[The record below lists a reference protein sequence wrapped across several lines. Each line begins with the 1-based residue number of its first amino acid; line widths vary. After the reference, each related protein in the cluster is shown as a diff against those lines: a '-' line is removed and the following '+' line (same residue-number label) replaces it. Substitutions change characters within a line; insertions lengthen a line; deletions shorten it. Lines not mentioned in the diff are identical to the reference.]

1 MIKTPWVNQDGKAN
15 RGSPL
20 TISAED
26 ARECL
31 NFSALL
37 CSRLCHDLISP
48 VGAMGNGIELLRDED
63 DPDMREQVILLLED
77 SARQTSNR
85 LQFFRLAFG
94 AAGGFGDKVDAREAQ
109 KASEGLFSQG
119 KTQLIWTADAT
130 TLPKDLVKLLL
141 NLLLIGH
148 ESLIRGGSISVH
160 VMIEDDQTLMAKVVG
175 EGERYILSEGTQ
187 RALKQGLTPEEVE
200 PRSAPAQL
208 AHLIALG
215 CNATMYLDVS
225 EPNRFTVGFSAPL

>member
-1 MIKTPWVNQDGKAN
+1 
-15 RGSPL
+15 L
-20 TISAED
+20 TINAKD
-26 ARECL
+26 AREYL

-48 VGAMGNGIELLRDED
+48 VGAMGNGIEILRDED
-63 DPDMREQVILLLED
+63 DPEMREQVISLLED

-109 KASEGLFSQG
+109 KASASLFSQG
-119 KTQLIWTADAT
+119 KTKLVWEADAT
-130 TLPKDLVKLLL
+130 TLPKELVKLLL

-148 ESLIRGGSISVH
+148 EALIRGGTISVH
-160 VMIEDDQTLMAKVVG
+160 MAFDGEDKLLAKIVG
-175 EGERYILSEGTQ
+175 EGERYILGEGAQ
-187 RALKQGLTPEEVE
+187 KALRNELSPKEVE

-208 AHLIALG
+208 ANLIALG
-215 CNATMYLDVS
+215 SDAQIYLDATNPQS
-225 EPNRFTVGFSAPL
+225 FTLGFSADLSDS